1 MLPCAL
7 LGFCACA
14 LCIDRLAVV
23 VQEYVQR
30 LIIIACT
37 IIEDVKLD
45 ALVVAAESLALRQT
59 ECMIVVFVIRLRFYA
74 DDMVRTIRW
83 IGNQVSSAGRVVHAV
98 HIVLLALRNIF
109 KVVDDEV
116 TIAVSLVLL
125 VKSCGEDLCRFV
137 HLEVA

>member
-14 LCIDRLAVV
+14 FLVNRLVV
-23 VQEYVQR
+23 VVKENLQR

-59 ECMIVVFVIRLRFYA
+59 ECMIVVVVIRLRFYA
-74 DDMVRTIRW
+74 NDMVRTILW
-83 IGNQVSSAGRVVHAV
+83 IGNQSSR
-98 HIVLLALRNIF
+98 
-109 KVVDDEV
+109 
-116 TIAVSLVLL
+116 T
-125 VKSCGEDLCRFV
+125 
-137 HLEVA
+137 

>member
-14 LCIDRLAVV
+14 LLVNRLAVV
-23 VQEYVQR
+23 VKENLQR

-45 ALVVAAESLALRQT
+45 ALVVAAESLSFWQT
-59 ECMIVVFVIRLRFYA
+59 ECMIVVVVIRLRFYA
-74 DDMVRTIRW
+74 NDMVRTILW

-125 VKSCGEDLCRFV
+125 IQSLAQYVFRLI